1 MRYLRVA
8 FFFALVLYCGV
19 IAAQAPLNIRLQR
32 GASASQ
38 VGIENDPNRDCSG
51 PKAIGVSESG
61 QIYLLDSVN
70 HRVLRFSTDGTGY
83 TPFELPAEVVSAND
97 LLPVASGFFLL
108 ANRATRLL
116 ALDQTGN
123 SKVSKDVIGNGR
135 DQSRSTLGISADG
148 FVAVIAPDGEVT
160 LQSVVASSL
169 GVTFPSIAPDYITKR
184 SGENSIAMER
194 KATSGPIR
202 IFINGPRRITASV
215 LSVIAP
221 VHITKRS
228 GGNSIEMERKATSG
242 PIRIF
247 INGPRRITASVLSVI
262 APVHITKR
270 SGGNSIEMER
280 KATSGP
286 IRIFIN
292 GPRRITY
299 ASVLSVDSAGRA
311 YVQVEE
317 FVHLPKPRFF
327 IKIVRTDKDGR
338 MEREA
343 YLPDMPLP
351 CMPNRSVAISQSG
364 KVLSLKF
371 DNEGADI
378 QEIVVGP
385 LGQQLP
391 ASKDTSELAPIS
403 NSVDMS
409 GTMESLNGTTS
420 AGATSAEEI
429 GSSVLPITRDE
440 ILRRAVALAELRWV
454 PKQNNLSHEGITSN
468 CVPQQG
474 QIWLQP
480 KYLNNKSEEVKGA
493 PYRWGG
499 YHPSLE
505 SYLQQLQE
513 GRLAGNICTCRHA
526 NLNYCRFPEAV
537 GWDCS
542 GFVSYAWKIDY
553 LTTVD
558 LLSVATLIDWDDLQ
572 AGDIVVRPGYHA
584 ALVMHDEPSRRALK
598 VIHATVACGRVCK
611 ETLLVGKLRKQ
622 GYLPLRRRNLS

>member
-1 MRYLRVA
+1 
-8 FFFALVLYCGV
+8 
-19 IAAQAPLNIRLQR
+19 
-32 GASASQ
+32 
-38 VGIENDPNRDCSG
+38 
-51 PKAIGVSESG
+51 
-61 QIYLLDSVN
+61 
-70 HRVLRFSTDGTGY
+70 
-83 TPFELPAEVVSAND
+83 
-97 LLPVASGFFLL
+97 
-108 ANRATRLL
+108 
-116 ALDQTGN
+116 
-123 SKVSKDVIGNGR
+123 
-135 DQSRSTLGISADG
+135 
-148 FVAVIAPDGEVT
+148 
-160 LQSVVASSL
+160 
-169 GVTFPSIAPDYITKR
+169 
-184 SGENSIAMER
+184 
-194 KATSGPIR
+194 
-202 IFINGPRRITASV
+202 
-215 LSVIAP
+215 
-221 VHITKRS
+221 
-228 GGNSIEMERKATSG
+228 
-242 PIRIF
+242 
-247 INGPRRITASVLSVI
+247 
-262 APVHITKR
+262 
-270 SGGNSIEMER
+270 MER

-584 ALVMHDEPSRRALK
+584 ALVMHDELSRRALK